1 MLRLRLLSAFAR
13 TAPIAAV
20 EPYVREHI
28 LTTVSSRWIALKL
41 LDYDKQ
47 LVDTMS
53 SCLGYD
59 FRGDRQLQECLERA
73 WHGLRNRGL
82 TVRSCGTSSYPALF

>member
-1 MLRLRLLSAFAR
+1 MCAER
-13 TAPIAAV
+13 V
-20 EPYVREHI
+20 

-73 WHGLRNRGL
+73 WDGLP
-82 TVRSCGTSSYPALF
+82 GTGD